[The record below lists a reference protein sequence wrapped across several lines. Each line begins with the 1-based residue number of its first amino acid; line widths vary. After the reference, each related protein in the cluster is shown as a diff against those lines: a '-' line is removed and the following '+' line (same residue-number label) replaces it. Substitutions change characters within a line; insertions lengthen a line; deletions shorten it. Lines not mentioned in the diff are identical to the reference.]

1 MFFFSRDDCI
11 WIGSVKLSQVRRE
24 YLPSALSLLGNS
36 FEILYVT
43 NRGFLQVNYVDSDQE
58 IWWMCCRSNFNNVLA
73 CLPCCFI
80 KDSLKRNIL
89 EIDLTMF
96 FEIRNFG
103 NIWAMRVIFFLK
115 TFKLKLDFKNPK
127 KNQEKVFCFW
137 DNCIWIC
144 CVKLSLLRREYL
156 PSTLSVLGKSFEIL
170 HITNRQFLQ
179 VNCLHSDQ

>member
-103 NIWAMRVIFFLK
+103 NIWAMRVIFFFENVQTQTWFQK
-115 TFKLKLDFKNPK
+115 SK
-127 KNQEKVFCFW
+127 KK
-137 DNCIWIC
+137 
-144 CVKLSLLRREYL
+144 SR
-156 PSTLSVLGKSFEIL
+156 KSFL
-170 HITNRQFLQ
+170 FLR
-179 VNCLHSDQ
+179 